1 MIFSTAFSRIQTER
15 GSKMSLH
22 GWSLQC
28 KESRKLS
35 TNALHV
41 AANTQGK
48 RKGAFSHRFYLLGT
62 EAPGQTPTPVA
73 RGACLA
79 SLQQSEEIVKV
90 TLHPSNSS

>member
-1 MIFSTAFSRIQTER
+1 VHPHTSE
-15 GSKMSLH
+15 G
-22 GWSLQC
+22 
-28 KESRKLS
+28 
-35 TNALHV
+35 
-41 AANTQGK
+41 QGK

-90 TLHPSNSS
+90 TLHPSNSSWLGRFLEVKPCPWLCTSTFQA